1 MLHIFIPASSSTYT
15 SSTSTSFTRYFFDLL
30 FGELFPPSVSAE
42 GACAWLEGG
51 GVAGARPLGQL
62 QAAVELVGAV
72 MAKLGRLLAGSSLSY
87 LLGVL
92 CWIGATLQAMLDTS
106 EATGPLRGLRNTL
119 YSTLAT
125 FYSKFEGFEVG
136 EVEGRAV
143 CRVFLWRALPT
154 FHTEFIHSSSGLL
167 TLLLAWSRSKVLR
180 RLLLLTHP
188 DTGHNLL
195 HTVCKVL
202 NKTGASTKVIDS
214 VLDIVHNLVREEEE
228 EEGEE
233 QAGALATS
241 EGMAMVVAEMAPILA
256 HFRSWIEATN
266 ANLKRLARVGVKLD
280 ILAMHLKECEH
291 NPKKPVACVL
301 GCGLTVPKDEMVGFH
316 HNLLHIPPVV
326 LHHQPITTTSTTI
339 ISPPQYTT
347 TTNPSPQPPPP
358 SYHHRHLLP
367 TGGAQ
372 LCAGAASRDEGAG
385 GVAHQGPPGHTGY
398 EVGHHAPCTNC
409 ALFTMHHAPSWS
421 THQNKSKNYLEP
433 RF

>member
-1 MLHIFIPASSSTYT
+1 MLHIFIPATSSTYT

-72 MAKLGRLLAGSSLSY
+72 MAKLGRLLAGPSLSY

-280 ILAMHLKECEH
+280 ILAAIAPHITGPADALELFKQLIVLSNSLKKAET
-291 NPKKPVACVL
+291 VAKVL
-301 GCGLTVPKDEMVGFH
+301 GISKLLMV
-316 HNLLHIPPVV
+316 HIE
-326 LHHQPITTTSTTI
+326 
-339 ISPPQYTT
+339 
-347 TTNPSPQPPPP
+347 
-358 SYHHRHLLP
+358 
-367 TGGAQ
+367 GAQ
-372 LCAGAASRDEGAG
+372 VAEVVQGLVPFFGRLASRQERQELAQIFHNAAQ
-385 GVAHQGPPGHTGY
+385 VHL
-398 EVGHHAPCTNC
+398 
-409 ALFTMHHAPSWS
+409 ALTLTSPSRS
-421 THQNKSKNYLEP
+421 P
-433 RF
+433 RPHPHLALTLTSHDHLIHLTSVSPRPTPRWPSLPRSARS